1 MSDTPELVI
10 ANGTVVNSF
19 GRRHAHVVVREGR
32 IDQLVDAA
40 EPVPAAHRV
49 IDAAGRLVI
58 PGGVDGHCH
67 VAQITGR
74 FRTLDDYRTTS
85 TAALWGGT
93 TTIIDFGIP
102 RDARETPLA
111 AVLHKKELARESRC
125 DVALHGSVVSWD
137 ETVPWQL
144 EQLAAEGVRSV
155 KMYTT
160 NRGTTMADGDTILK
174 VMREM
179 VRLDGL
185 TYIHAEHDP
194 IIADCTEQHA
204 DDGRIGIEHLHRT
217 RPELAEEVSVK
228 ETLAMAEYTGA
239 PVYFVHQST
248 PGAVDLVSEARARG
262 QEAYSET
269 CPHYLTLDNS
279 VYGSVMP
286 EWYACCPPMRSP
298 QTVAALRERLADG
311 AIHTVASDHSCYD
324 LTQKRERTDDI
335 REMPHGLPGVE
346 TRMPVTFT
354 ALMEAAGDGE
364 ARVEDF
370 VEVFAAGPARINAL
384 PRKGTIAP
392 GFDADLVIFDPAEE
406 RVVDGGALHMGTDF
420 SPFDGRTL
428 TGWPAVV
435 VSAGR
440 VVLDSDGF
448 HDPGAVGRFVP
459 RAGFREHQSAAPSAA
474 ASRRPGHPLGAPMP
488 SATRP
493 TRIGMIVPSSNTC
506 LEPQSYRILGD
517 RDDVT
522 IHFARI
528 PVTRIALDKSSDK
541 QFDAAVMRSAAELLA
556 TADVDVIAWNGTSG
570 SWLGADHDRRL
581 VEDITDATGIPAT
594 TSTLA
599 YMEAF
604 RTFGTERIGLFTPYT
619 GDVNEQI
626 MASYQRDG
634 IKTLDHRFLGLS
646 DNESFARVADE
657 EMRPG
662 SLELAAARPD
672 AIIYLCTNLYGAN
685 ITAEIEAATG
695 VPVLDSVAVTLW
707 HCLKMA
713 GAPLLDPRWGRL
725 LGN

>member
-19 GRRHAHVVVREGR
+19 GRQQVHVVIREGL
-32 IDQLVDAA
+32 IHELVDAA
-40 EPVPAAHRV
+40 EPVPAGTRI

-160 NRGTTMADGDTILK
+160 NRGTTMANGDTILK

-194 IIADCTEQHA
+194 IIADCTAQHA

-228 ETLAMAEYTGA
+228 EILAMAAYTGA

-248 PGAVDLVSEARARG
+248 PGAVDLVTEARSHG

-269 CPHYLTLDNS
+269 CPHYLTLDDS

-298 QTVAALRERLADG
+298 ETVAALRKRLADG
-311 AIHTVASDHSCYD
+311 AIDTVASDHSCYD

-354 ALMEAAGDGE
+354 AMTSAG
-364 ARVEDF
+364 ASVEDF
-370 VEVFAAGPARINAL
+370 VEAFSAAPARINAV
-384 PRKGTIAP
+384 PGKGRIAE

-406 RVVDGGALHMGTDF
+406 RTVDGNALHMGTDF
-420 SPFDGRTL
+420 SPFDGKVL
-428 TGWPAVV
+428 AGWPATVI
-435 VSAGR
+435 SAGH
-440 VVLDSDGF
+440 VVLDADGF
-448 HDPGAVGRFVP
+448 HDPGAVGRFVA
-459 RAGFREHQSAAPSAA
+459 RDGFRQHQSNAP
-474 ASRRPGHPLGAPMP
+474 
-488 SATRP
+488 
-493 TRIGMIVPSSNTC
+493 
-506 LEPQSYRILGD
+506 
-517 RDDVT
+517 
-522 IHFARI
+522 
-528 PVTRIALDKSSDK
+528 
-541 QFDAAVMRSAAELLA
+541 
-556 TADVDVIAWNGTSG
+556 
-570 SWLGADHDRRL
+570 
-581 VEDITDATGIPAT
+581 
-594 TSTLA
+594 
-599 YMEAF
+599 
-604 RTFGTERIGLFTPYT
+604 FT
-619 GDVNEQI
+619 
-626 MASYQRDG
+626 
-634 IKTLDHRFLGLS
+634 H
-646 DNESFARVADE
+646 
-657 EMRPG
+657 
-662 SLELAAARPD
+662 
-672 AIIYLCTNLYGAN
+672 
-685 ITAEIEAATG
+685 AAT
-695 VPVLDSVAVTLW
+695 L
-707 HCLKMA
+707 
-713 GAPLLDPRWGRL
+713 
-725 LGN
+725 

>member
-1 MSDTPELVI
+1 MSDTPESDMPELVI
-10 ANGTVVNSF
+10 AHGTVVNSS
-19 GRRHAHVVVREGR
+19 GRQRAHVVVREGR
-32 IDQLVDAA
+32 IDRLVDAA
-40 EPVPAAHRV
+40 EPAPAATRV

-102 RDARETPLA
+102 RDARETPLD
-111 AVLHKKELARESRC
+111 AVLSKKALARESRC

-194 IIADCTEQHA
+194 IIADCTGQHA

-217 RPELAEEVSVK
+217 RPELAEEISVK

-248 PGAVDLVSEARARG
+248 PGAVDLVTEARSHG
-262 QEAYSET
+262 QDAFSET
-269 CPHYLTLDNS
+269 CPHYLTLDDT
-279 VYGSVMP
+279 VYGSVVP

-354 ALMEAAGDGE
+354 AMMDAARGGG

-392 GFDADLVIFDPAEE
+392 GFDADLVVFDPAEE
-406 RVVDGGALHMGTDF
+406 RSVDGAALHMGTDF

-440 VVLDSDGF
+440 VVLDGDGF
-448 HDPGAVGRFVP
+448 HDPGPVGRFVP
-459 RAGFREHQSAAPSAA
+459 RSGFREHQAAT
-474 ASRRPGHPLGAPMP
+474 ASV
-488 SATRP
+488 P
-493 TRIGMIVPSSNTC
+493 TP
-506 LEPQSYRILGD
+506 
-517 RDDVT
+517 
-522 IHFARI
+522 
-528 PVTRIALDKSSDK
+528 
-541 QFDAAVMRSAAELLA
+541 AAVY
-556 TADVDVIAWNGTSG
+556 
-570 SWLGADHDRRL
+570 
-581 VEDITDATGIPAT
+581 P
-594 TSTLA
+594 
-599 YMEAF
+599 
-604 RTFGTERIGLFTPYT
+604 
-619 GDVNEQI
+619 
-626 MASYQRDG
+626 
-634 IKTLDHRFLGLS
+634 
-646 DNESFARVADE
+646 
-657 EMRPG
+657 
-662 SLELAAARPD
+662 AAR
-672 AIIYLCTNLYGAN
+672 
-685 ITAEIEAATG
+685 
-695 VPVLDSVAVTLW
+695 
-707 HCLKMA
+707 
-713 GAPLLDPRWGRL
+713 
-725 LGN
+725 